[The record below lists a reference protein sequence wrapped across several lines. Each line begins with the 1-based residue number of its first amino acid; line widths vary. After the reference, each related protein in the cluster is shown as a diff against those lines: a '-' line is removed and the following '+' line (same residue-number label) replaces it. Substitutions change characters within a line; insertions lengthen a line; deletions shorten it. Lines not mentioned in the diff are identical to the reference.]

1 VNALRDDHRL
11 HSVLAA
17 LSDAVLIVGEDGRI
31 LAANP
36 PAAVLFGYPDDELVS
51 LRVEDLIPEARRAG
65 HAEHRAAY
73 LATPHLRPAFG
84 IRKVRGLRKDGS
96 EFPAQLGLSP
106 LDGNLTIASL
116 RDDTDRQ
123 RAREDLRRSEERFRL
138 LVEQA
143 PDGIFLCDA
152 RGRIVDANPAG
163 CEMFLYSRNQLRRMC
178 VTDLV
183 LPEDAPRMATEM
195 SSCARGGVAR
205 CEWRLLRHD
214 HQVFVGEVACR
225 ALPGGRLQAIV
236 RDITE
241 RRRMERDLRE
251 SEARFRAVFE
261 QAASGIALVA
271 PDGRWLRVNRALCVL
286 LGHGEAQL
294 LQMRLEQT
302 VHGDE
307 LAALRRQTGRLLAG
321 AIDQYTAETRLVGRD
336 GEPIPVRLVLSLV
349 RDADG
354 RPQHL
359 IVLAEDRR
367 GARRAEQSLQELRAG
382 IQELL
387 ELHVATETAQ
397 AIAHDINQPL
407 NAVTAYAE
415 AAVRLLQSGK
425 PEPERLLQVVNAG
438 AEQAERAGR
447 VVRELLQFLQKGETP
462 LEAVDLNELVDNAIA
477 VVESNGYGGFE
488 AEVDPDPGLRPV
500 RANRLQIQKVLVNLL
515 RNSVEAMREAGVAT
529 KSIHIRVRTVAE
541 SGMAHVT
548 VTDTGPGL
556 DARMAKRIFEPFYTT
571 KPRGIGMGL
580 AICRSLVRANG
591 GRLWLDTD
599 AGPGA
604 SFHFT
609 LPLMP

>member
-1 VNALRDDHRL
+1 
-11 HSVLAA
+11 
-17 LSDAVLIVGEDGRI
+17 
-31 LAANP
+31 
-36 PAAVLFGYPDDELVS
+36 
-51 LRVEDLIPEARRAG
+51 
-65 HAEHRAAY
+65 
-73 LATPHLRPAFG
+73 
-84 IRKVRGLRKDGS
+84 
-96 EFPAQLGLSP
+96 
-106 LDGNLTIASL
+106 
-116 RDDTDRQ
+116 
-123 RAREDLRRSEERFRL
+123 
-138 LVEQA
+138 
-143 PDGIFLCDA
+143 
-152 RGRIVDANPAG
+152 
-163 CEMFLYSRNQLRRMC
+163 
-178 VTDLV
+178 
-183 LPEDAPRMATEM
+183 
-195 SSCARGGVAR
+195 
-205 CEWRLLRHD
+205 
-214 HQVFVGEVACR
+214 
-225 ALPGGRLQAIV
+225 V

-251 SEARFRAVFE
+251 SEARFRAVFD

>member
-1 VNALRDDHRL
+1 MNALLGDHRL

-17 LSDAVLIVGEDGRI
+17 LSEAVLIVGDDDRI
-31 LAANP
+31 LLANP
-36 PAAVLFGYPDDELVS
+36 PAADLFGYGDGELAGRT
-51 LRVEDLIPEARRAG
+51 LEDLIPAARRA
-65 HAEHRAAY
+65 EHVRRRADYGARCCPVDGT
-73 LATPHLRPAFG
+73 L
-84 IRKVRGLRKDGS
+84 KVRGVRKDGS
-96 EFPAQLGLSP
+96 GLPLQLCLSA
-106 LDGNLTIASL
+106 LDGTLTVASI

-123 RAREDLRRSEERFRL
+123 RTREALRHSEERFRL

-143 PDGIFLCDA
+143 PDGIFLCNVH
-152 RGRIVDANPAG
+152 GRIVDVNPAG
-163 CEMFLYSRNQLRRMC
+163 CEMLQYSRDQLRRMH

-183 LPEDAPRMATEM
+183 LAEDAARMATEV
-195 SSCARGGVAR
+195 STCARGGVAR
-205 CEWRLLRHD
+205 CEWRLVRFD
-214 HQVFVGEVACR
+214 RSTFVGEVVCR
-225 ALPGGRLQAIV
+225 GLPDGRLQAIV

-241 RRRMERDLRE
+241 RRRVEQELRD

-261 QAASGIALVA
+261 QAASGIALLA
-271 PDGRWLRVNRALCVL
+271 PDGRWLRVNRALCQF
-286 LGHGEAQL
+286 LGHSEAEL
-294 LQMRLEQT
+294 LRLSL
-302 VHGDE
+302 DE
-307 LAALRRQTGRLLAG
+307 TGHPDDLANLRRRTGRLLAG
-321 AIDQYTAETRLVGRD
+321 EIDHCTMDARLRGRD
-336 GEPIPVRLVLSLV
+336 GEPVPLRLGISLV
-349 RDADG
+349 PHADG
-354 RPQHL
+354 SPQHF

-367 GARRAEQSLQELRAG
+367 AARQTEQTLRELRAG

-415 AAVRLLQSGK
+415 AAVRLLQAGH
-425 PEPERLLQVVNAG
+425 PDPERLLHVVNAG

-462 LEAVDLNELVDNAIA
+462 MEAVNLNELVDAAVA

-488 AEVDPDPGLRPV
+488 AEMDLEPGLRTV

-529 KSIHIRVRTVAE
+529 KAIHIRVRTVAE

-556 DARMAKRIFEPFYTT
+556 DAQVARRIFEPFYTT
-571 KPRGIGMGL
+571 KARGIGMGL

-599 AGPGA
+599 ARPGA
-604 SFHFT
+604 TFHFT
-609 LPLMP
+609 LPLTS